1 MIKRMILY
9 RNCLIDNG
17 NFEFN
22 SDKKEGSNCN
32 RKIVRSITIFRT
44 EDIFLT
50 IVILIAIWKSQ
61 YLVIVAILMDLLI
74 L

>member
-9 RNCLIDNG
+9 RNCLIDND

-22 SDKKEGSNCN
+22 SDKKGGEGSME
-32 RKIVRSITIFRT
+32 KSITIFRT

>member
-1 MIKRMILY
+1 MEK
-9 RNCLIDNG
+9 
-17 NFEFN
+17 
-22 SDKKEGSNCN
+22 
-32 RKIVRSITIFRT
+32 SITIFRT